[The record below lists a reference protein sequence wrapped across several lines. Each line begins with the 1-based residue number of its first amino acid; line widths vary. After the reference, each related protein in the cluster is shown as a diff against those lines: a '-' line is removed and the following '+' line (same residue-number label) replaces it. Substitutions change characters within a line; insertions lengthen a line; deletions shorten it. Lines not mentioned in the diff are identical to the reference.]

1 MNEENTRFYEELKKQ
16 RNIKKITLEE
26 ISEYTKINMKYLD
39 ALEIGDF
46 SSLPNVYIRLFLR
59 SYCDYIGSDY
69 KKALD
74 EYEIY
79 TIGDRKRSD
88 TDSIISEDPKNEEA
102 STNKSNISNNI
113 SGKAQNYKE
122 LIIATTVITIIII
135 LFIILNLLNK

>member
-26 ISEYTKINMKYLD
+26 ISEYTKINIKYLD

-46 SSLPNVYIRLFLR
+46 NLLPNVYIRLFLR
-59 SYCDYIGSDY
+59 SYCDYIGADY
-69 KKALD
+69 KKSLD

-79 TIGDRKRSD
+79 TIGDRKKSD
-88 TDSIISEDPKNEEA
+88 TDNIISEDPKNELPIK
-102 STNKSNISNNI
+102 KSNISNSI

>member
-1 MNEENTRFYEELKKQ
+1 MNQENTKFYEELKKQ
-16 RNIKKITLEE
+16 RAIKKITLEE
-26 ISEYTKINMKYLD
+26 ISEYTKINIKYLD

-46 SSLPNVYIRLFLR
+46 SSLPNVYTRLFLR

-79 TIGDRKRSD
+79 TIGNRKNKD
-88 TDSIISEDPKNEEA
+88 IENIISENPINEDSIE
-102 STNKSNISNNI
+102 KSDIGNNI

-135 LFIILNLLNK
+135 LFLVLNLLN